1 MNLYSEWV
9 FPRVLDWMMA
19 GEPFRTYRQQLLAEA
34 IGDVLEIGFGTGLNL
49 PYYGDRV
56 QSLHIIDPNPGMQ
69 KLAQPRLAQT
79 QIPLEVQQ
87 LAGESLPMADD
98 RFDTVVSTWT
108 LCSITG
114 IDQALGQIHRVLK
127 PGGRFLF
134 MEHGLSDRPEVQRW
148 QRRLTPVQRVIADG
162 CHLDRD
168 IAALVGQWFSDCTWE
183 RFEEPN
189 LPAIGGTFYRGVAT
203 KSLESQT

>member
-1 MNLYSEWV
+1 MNLYNEWV
-9 FPRVLDWMMA
+9 FPRLLDWLMA
-19 GEPFRTYRQQLLAEA
+19 GEPFQTYRQQLLAAA

-56 QSLHIIDPNPGMQ
+56 QSLSVIDPNPGMQ

-108 LCSITG
+108 LCSIAG
-114 IDQALGQIHRVLK
+114 LDQALGEIHRVLK

-134 MEHGLSDRPEVQRW
+134 IEHGLSDRPEVQRW
-148 QRRLTPVQRVIADG
+148 QRQLTPLERVIADG
-162 CHLDRD
+162 CHLDRE
-168 IAALVGQWFSDCTWE
+168 IAALVGQWFGDCTWE
-183 RFEEPN
+183 RFEAPG
-189 LPAIGGTFYRGVAT
+189 LPAISGTFYRGRAI
-203 KSLESQT
+203 KAQ

>member
-1 MNLYSEWV
+1 MNLYNEWV
-9 FPRVLDWMMA
+9 FPRLLDWLMA
-19 GEPFRTYRQQLLAEA
+19 GEPFQTYRQQLLAAA

-56 QSLHIIDPNPGMQ
+56 QSLSVIDPNPGMQ

-108 LCSITG
+108 LCSIAG
-114 IDQALGQIHRVLK
+114 LDQALGEIHRVLK

-134 MEHGLSDRPEVQRW
+134 IEHGLSDRPEVQRW
-148 QRRLTPVQRVIADG
+148 QRQLTPLERVIADG
-162 CHLDRD
+162 CHLDRE
-168 IAALVGQWFSDCTWE
+168 IAALVGQWFQDCTWE
-183 RFEEPN
+183 RFEAPG
-189 LPAIGGTFYRGVAT
+189 LPAISGTFYRGRAI
-203 KSLESQT
+203 KAQ